1 MTYHHDKYKSPLRIW
16 LPDNGQLI
24 TYQDEPISFRGSLS
38 LKCRQARIKAVTVK
52 LEGKMKVHWSQDGIN
67 FKDEKTVYEKKWDLM
82 RTSTKHCVHVHGTQE
97 WDFIAELPSDL
108 PASLNVS
115 DGRHCEIVYRIK
127 AVVER
132 PTFLPNFVAKRTIH
146 VSRYLRRAS
155 IVPTI
160 NNHNQVAVAS
170 PAYYDGSQDQWMDYT
185 IRLRGGTV
193 WRPGSTVPIEFN
205 IHRVKRDVTKI
216 RSVTCCLKSY
226 TTLTAKG
233 RHVRKWSW
241 PLMYLRDDHLVR
253 HGTPLPWRKTEYCK
267 IPNHVAADM
276 ATSMI
281 HIKHKLK
288 ITITLLRD
296 NGATAEVKTS
306 FPVIVNHMDEP
317 IPIGNE
323 LDDYE
328 EDPILP
334 SYEVACGSPPYDSFL
349 FGLPSTPPDDTALC
363 SPLSISPSPPVPL
376 YNDLVTEP
384 ATPHESCVLPA
395 YDSIVR
401 PR

>member
-1 MTYHHDKYKSPLRIW
+1 MGLDANKHKALRTCAWYPGMVKSCGLCERE
-16 LPDNGQLI
+16 LCKAK
-24 TYQDEPISFRGSLS
+24 R
-38 LKCRQARIKAVTVK
+38 AR
-52 LEGKMKVHWSQDGIN
+52 
-67 FKDEKTVYEKKWDLM
+67 Y
-82 RTSTKHCVHVHGTQE
+82 R
-97 WDFIAELPSDL
+97 DFLAELPADL

-132 PTFLPNFVAKRTIH
+132 PTLVPNFVAKRTIH

-155 IVPTI
+155 IIPTSI
-160 NNHNQVAVAS
+160 NDSNQVAVAS

-185 IRLRGGTV
+185 IRLRGGTI
-193 WRPGSTVPIEFN
+193 WRPGSTVPIEFF
-205 IHRVKRDVTKI
+205 IHRVKQDVTKI

-281 HIKHKLK
+281 NIKHKLK
-288 ITITLLRD
+288 ITITLLRG
-296 NGATAEVKTS
+296 NGKTVGKS
-306 FPVIVNHMDEP
+306 LLSCNKMKSQLILCCTEIKTCFPVIVNHMDEP

-323 LDDYE
+323 ED
-328 EDPILP
+328 DPILP
-334 SYEVACGSPPYDSFL
+334 SYEAACGSPPYDSFL
-349 FGLPSTPPDDTALC
+349 FGLPSTPPDDNSC
-363 SPLSISPSPPVPL
+363 SPLSISPSSPPAPL
-376 YNDLVTEP
+376 YNDFVTDL

-395 YDSIVR
+395 YDSIIAR
-401 PR
+401 AQ